1 MAGRGE
7 SGTGMPSGSLNGW
20 ETDRRR
26 RRWPRWSARSA
37 AVTGLFAVAILAAAL
52 GVGRTVI
59 APAGPGEA
67 TGTAGTARAL
77 ASDTQDA
84 TPDPTAP
91 GSDAGSGYGAGSG
104 SGDGS
109 GSGYGSG
116 TGVVPGG

>member
-20 ETDRRR
+20 GTDRRR

-59 APAGPGEA
+59 APVGPGEA
-67 TGTAGTARAL
+67 AGTAGTSRAL

-84 TPDPTAP
+84 TPEPAAP
-91 GSDAGSGYGAGSG
+91 ARDAGAGHGAGSG
-104 SGDGS
+104 
-109 GSGYGSG
+109 
-116 TGVVPGG
+116 